1 MRRPLTVVIPTY
13 NEEKV
18 LGETLRFLSDRCTHE
33 PQVIV
38 VDGGS
43 SDGTGRVAHE
53 HHVSFAHVEGGRGAQ
68 MEFGAS
74 MAPSDG
80 DLLFLHADTHV
91 PPNYDRHLSDTLRT
105 PRTVAGAFKLSIR
118 DAGLGLRCVQYFANL
133 RARFLQRP
141 YGDQAL
147 FLRKTTLDS
156 IGGYPT
162 QKFLDDY
169 ELVLRLKRS
178 GIGRIR
184 IAAGAPVSTDGRRWN
199 KLGVVRTTLMNQA
212 VIFGY
217 HIGVPIARLS
227 AWYRGALRR
236 A

>member
-1 MRRPLTVVIPTY
+1 M
-13 NEEKV
+13 
-18 LGETLRFLSDRCTHE
+18 HQ

-53 HHVSFAHVEGGRGAQ
+53 NHVSFAHVEGGRGAQ
-68 MEFGAS
+68 MQFGAS

-91 PPNYDRHLSDTLRT
+91 PPNYDKHLADTLALSRT
-105 PRTVAGAFKLSIR
+105 IAGAFQLSIR

-133 RARFLQRP
+133 RARIFQRP
-141 YGDQAL
+141 YGDQAI
-147 FLRKTTLDS
+147 FMRKSTLDS
-156 IGGYPT
+156 IGGYPS

-169 ELVLRLKRS
+169 ELVLRLGRR
-178 GIGRIR
+178 GRIR
-184 IAAGAPVSTDGRRWN
+184 IAAGAPVSTDGRRWQ
-199 KLGVVRTTLMNQA
+199 KLGVVRTTLMNQFI
-212 VIFGY
+212 IFGY
-217 HIGVPIARLS
+217 HVGIPITRLS